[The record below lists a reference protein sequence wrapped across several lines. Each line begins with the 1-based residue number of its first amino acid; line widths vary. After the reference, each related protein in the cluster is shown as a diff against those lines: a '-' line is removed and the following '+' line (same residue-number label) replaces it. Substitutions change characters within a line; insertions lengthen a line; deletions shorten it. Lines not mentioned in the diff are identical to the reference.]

1 MDDQL
6 QKTIVGILKKRMNRQ
21 LLYYL
26 DNCTRC
32 SICKD
37 ACHQYVMTNDVTYLP
52 AYRAE
57 LVRRIYR
64 KYLTRSGRFISILS
78 RAQEID
84 EQWLDE
90 LYKVTYSCTGCRRC
104 MYYCPFSIDTSW
116 VLATGKAILVAAGK
130 YPPIMSEISSASI
143 FKGENIGIL
152 KDDVIE
158 ALKHSEREL
167 QEKVGDPGATIPV
180 DMKGADML
188 YVSLPGSYSILPA
201 AIIFHQARANW
212 TLSLYEPANFGY
224 FLGDTEK
231 AIATAKRIIDEAK
244 RLQVKEVVISECGH
258 GFRVMKW
265 LYETWSKAKHPFK
278 VSCILEVMARY
289 IKEGRISLNRGQIQE
304 ALTYHDPCQLA
315 RNGGIYEEPRYIL
328 KQIATDFRELTPN
341 REKNW
346 CCGGGG
352 GLQAEPELE
361 DFRLKTG
368 EKKAE
373 QISNSGAKIVV
384 APCDNCRLQLEDL
397 NKKYNLDIRVRS
409 VMELVANTMVISKP
423 IFPISNRG

>member
-1 MDDQL
+1 
-6 QKTIVGILKKRMNRQ
+6 
-21 LLYYL
+21 
-26 DNCTRC
+26 
-32 SICKD
+32 
-37 ACHQYVMTNDVTYLP
+37 
-52 AYRAE
+52 
-57 LVRRIYR
+57 
-64 KYLTRSGRFISILS
+64 
-78 RAQEID
+78 
-84 EQWLDE
+84 
-90 LYKVTYSCTGCRRC
+90 

-116 VLATGKAILVAAGK
+116 VLALGKAILVATGK
-130 YPPIMSEISSASI
+130 YPSIMNEICNASI
-143 FKGENIGIL
+143 FKGENIRIL
-152 KDDVIE
+152 MEDIID
-158 ALKHSEREL
+158 ALKHTEKEL
-167 QEKVGDPGATIPV
+167 QEKVGDPSATIPV
-180 DMKGADML
+180 DRKGADIL
-188 YVSLPGSYSILPA
+188 YVSLPGSYSILTA

-231 AIATAKRIIDEAK
+231 AFATAKRIIDEAK

-265 LYETWSKAKHPFK
+265 LCETWSKEENPFK
-278 VSCILEVMARY
+278 VSCILENMARY
-289 IKEGRISLNRGQIQE
+289 IKEERISLNRGQIQE

-352 GLQAEPELE
+352 GLHAEPELE

-368 EKKAE
+368 EKKVE
-373 QISNSGAKIVV
+373 QIRNSGAKIVV

-397 NKKYNLDIRVRS
+397 NKKHNLDIRVYS
-409 VMELVANTMVISKP
+409 VMELVADAIIISKP
-423 IFPISNRG
+423 AFPI

>member
-1 MDDQL
+1 MDEQL
-6 QKTIVGILKKRMNRQ
+6 QKTIVGVLKKRMNRQ

-26 DNCTRC
+26 ENCTGC

-37 ACHQYVMTNDVTYLP
+37 ACHQYVMTNDVVNLP

-57 LVRRIYR
+57 LVRRIYK
-64 KYLTRSGRFISILS
+64 KYLTPTGRFFSAFS

-84 EQWLDE
+84 EQWLDD
-90 LYKVTYSCTGCRRC
+90 LYKVSYRCTGCRRC

-116 VLATGKAILVAAGK
+116 VLAIGKAILVAAGK
-130 YPPIMSEISSASI
+130 YPPIMSEISNASI
-143 FKGENIGIL
+143 FKGENIIIL
-152 KDDVIE
+152 KEDMIE
-158 ALKHSEREL
+158 ALKPNEREL
-167 QEKVGDPGATIPV
+167 QEKIGDPSATIPV
-180 DMKGADML
+180 DKKGADIL
-188 YVSLPGSYSILPA
+188 YVSLPGSYSIVSA
-201 AIIFHQARANW
+201 AIIFHGARANW

-231 AIATAKRIIDEAK
+231 AVATAKRIIDEAK
-244 RLQVKEVVISECGH
+244 RLEVKEVVISECGH

-265 LYETWSKAKHPFK
+265 LCEAWSKEKNPFK
-278 VSCILEVMARY
+278 VGCILEVMARY
-289 IKEGRISLNRGQIQE
+289 IKEGRIRLNRDQIQE

-352 GLQAEPELE
+352 GLQAEPELD

-368 EKKAE
+368 EKKVE
-373 QISNSGAKIVV
+373 QIRNSGAKIVV

-397 NKKYNLDIRVRS
+397 NKKHNLDIRVCS
-409 VMELVANTMVISKP
+409 VMELVADTMVISKP
-423 IFPISNRG
+423 VFPRSN